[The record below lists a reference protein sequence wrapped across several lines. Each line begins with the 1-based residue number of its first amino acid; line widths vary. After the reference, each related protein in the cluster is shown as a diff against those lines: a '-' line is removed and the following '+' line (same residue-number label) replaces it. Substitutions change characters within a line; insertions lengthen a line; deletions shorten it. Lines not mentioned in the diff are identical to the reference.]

1 MTEGRRKREK
11 RRETKDRFPVLLAF
25 SSPRSSLLRFPF
37 PPAPP
42 LCDSPLLRF
51 LPHFV
56 LSPPSIH
63 PPRLPLP
70 LALSLILPRPSFVPL
85 FSFAVLAP
93 SLPCFLAPPCPLLL
107 RPPPHP
113 TPCLHILGSCS
124 FPAAVSHPPSITR
137 LPRRRASPSALP
149 SSNLGS
155 KPWSCLRHALSA
167 MDQAIPR
174 VPRCLFAGCAPSV
187 VAGPSATLRRKRS
200 FVDARVRLSFA
211 VAPILLVPAP
221 DCVAFRSAALFC
233 VRARL
238 AVAVPLRRG
247 LGVCALPALLRA
259 RPKVLGGIS

>member
-1 MTEGRRKREK
+1 M
-11 RRETKDRFPVLLAF
+11 F
-25 SSPRSSLLRFPF
+25 SR
-37 PPAPP
+37 
-42 LCDSPLLRF
+42 
-51 LPHFV
+51 
-56 LSPPSIH
+56 
-63 PPRLPLP
+63 
-70 LALSLILPRPSFVPL
+70 
-85 FSFAVLAP
+85 P
-93 SLPCFLAPPCPLLL
+93 SLPASFAPSSPSHALS
-107 RPPPHP
+107 
-113 TPCLHILGSCS
+113 TPLGSCS
-124 FPAAVSHPPSITR
+124 LPAAGSPPPSIAR
-137 LPRRRASPSALP
+137 PPRRRASPSALP

>member
-1 MTEGRRKREK
+1 MRRRTASQSSSLFPPPVPPSFVSPFLLPL
-11 RRETKDRFPVLLAF
+11 RSATPRFCVSSLISSFHLPPFTPLVFRFPLLSPSF
-25 SSPRSSLLRFPF
+25 S
-37 PPAPP
+37 PAPP
-42 LCDSPLLRF
+42 SSPSFPSLSSLPLFHVFSPLLARF
-51 LPHFV
+51 LCAL
-56 LSPPSIH
+56 LSV
-63 PPRLPLP
+63 
-70 LALSLILPRPSFVPL
+70 PRPLYTFRILLTSCCCLSSV
-85 FSFAVLAP
+85 SIAR
-93 SLPCFLAPPCPLLL
+93 SPC
-107 RPPPHP
+107 
-113 TPCLHILGSCS
+113 
-124 FPAAVSHPPSITR
+124 
-137 LPRRRASPSALP
+137 RRASPSALP